1 MEPYLLVILILVLDL
16 IAIASIVWGKG
27 TLAHKVMWTVVVLL
41 FPVVGMILYFVLGR
55 VPQDV
60 A

>member
-1 MEPYLLVILILVLDL
+1 MEYLLVILILVLDL

-27 TLAHKVMWTVVVLL
+27 TSAHKVMWTVVVLL
-41 FPVVGMILYFVLGR
+41 FPVVGMILYFILGR